1 MRYKELPDW
10 VKEQKRQI
18 RKELGNPTNWGGKRQ
33 GAGRPSLP
41 FTQKKNKEFSM
52 TLILNPIQQKILS
65 EMGGGNI
72 PLGIKRLIEEN
83 I

>member
-1 MRYKELPDW
+1 
-10 VKEQKRQI
+10 
-18 RKELGNPTNWGGKRQ
+18 
-33 GAGRPSLP
+33 
-41 FTQKKNKEFSM
+41 M